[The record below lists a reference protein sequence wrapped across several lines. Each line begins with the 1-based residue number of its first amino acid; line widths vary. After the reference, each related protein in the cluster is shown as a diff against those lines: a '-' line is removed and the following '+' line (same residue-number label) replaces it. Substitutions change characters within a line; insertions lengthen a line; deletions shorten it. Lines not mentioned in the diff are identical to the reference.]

1 VQALGPLGQ
10 GRQSH
15 DGDIPSTEGLCFFRL
30 GTAPRDPWFLATEFA
45 IEGYRTMKPMR
56 LSSLGGAVDK
66 VEPVVF
72 SVIREILC
80 VKGCQR

>member
-1 VQALGPLGQ
+1 VQALGPLDQ

-15 DGDIPSTEGLCFFRL
+15 DGDIPSTEWLCFFRL
-30 GTAPRDPWFLATEFA
+30 GTARRDPWFL
-45 IEGYRTMKPMR
+45 TMKPMR
-56 LSSLGGAVDK
+56 LSSLGGTVDK